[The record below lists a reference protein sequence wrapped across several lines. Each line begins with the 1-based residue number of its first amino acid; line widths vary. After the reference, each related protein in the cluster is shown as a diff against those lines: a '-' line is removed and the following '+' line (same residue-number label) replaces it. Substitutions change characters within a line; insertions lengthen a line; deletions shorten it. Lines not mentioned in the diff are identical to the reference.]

1 MDIMKSESHLQAG
14 GRRNSP
20 VGFPISQSQSQM
32 TRFGLLRMQ
41 HESATNRFL
50 LPPTH
55 QSLRYVAYNAMKG
68 FFLPTVYAQQVLPQ
82 DESAETTVERLMTVR
97 PSLIV
102 SEKEVNDF
110 LEMESGRERVKE
122 MFSMK

>member
-1 MDIMKSESHLQAG
+1 
-14 GRRNSP
+14 
-20 VGFPISQSQSQM
+20 
-32 TRFGLLRMQ
+32 MQ